1 MPWSEINRTLRMAFL
16 SIPTPLRPNTL
27 FELLVTEKRFTT
39 GLRRLL
45 LVSSHNGLRCL
56 YRHRVNQKTVAPS
69 LVSFVPEVSLNT
81 VLGKAL

>member
-1 MPWSEINRTLRMAFL
+1 M
-16 SIPTPLRPNTL
+16 
-27 FELLVTEKRFTT
+27 TEKRFTT

-56 YRHRVNQKTVAPS
+56 YRHRVYQKTLLLS